1 MSRSWFGAR
10 RKPKRREV
18 FPKRARTSGGAG
30 GVRKGVRRNG
40 SGRSGRGW
48 VWPAIGFLVFVEALL
63 LGGHAV
69 RWAKASRHFELSK
82 VVVAGHRTLRP
93 EDVVKLAAIRPGAS
107 IFDADLEAVRGRVDS
122 HPWIKR
128 VSVRRR
134 PPHFLHVAIV
144 ERRPA
149 ALLAGAAP
157 MLVDEEGVVLGRPMK
172 PRAGC
177 LPLIEGFASRNLR
190 PGDVVRDARLAR
202 SMRAAFLFRGSPVIR
217 EGCVSVRGDAGG
229 QLRLRA
235 LEGRVE
241 LVVSEERME
250 SQAERLRAVARDVLR
265 EEALGAGGLR
275 LDLRFPGRVIV
286 RSLAK
291 DGGSRG

>member
-1 MSRSWFGAR
+1 MSRSRSGAR
-10 RKPKRREV
+10 RPRRREV
-18 FPKRARTSGGAG
+18 FPDRARAPRGAG
-30 GVRKGVRRNG
+30 GARKGVRRSG
-40 SGRSGRGW
+40 GRSGRSW
-48 VWPAIGFLVFVEALL
+48 VWPLIGFLAFAEALL

-69 RWAKASRHFELSK
+69 LWAKASRHFELSK
-82 VVVAGHRTLRP
+82 VVVEGHRTLRP
-93 EDVVKLAAIRPGAS
+93 EDVVKRAALAPGTS
-107 IFDADLEAVRGRVDS
+107 IFDADLEAVRARVAS

-134 PPHFLHVAIV
+134 PPHFLHVEIV

-149 ALLAGAAP
+149 ALLAGAAR
-157 MLVDEEGVVLGRPMK
+157 MAVDAEGVVLGGLPA

-177 LPLIEGFASRNLR
+177 LPVMEGFASRNLR
-190 PGDVVRDARLAR
+190 PGEALRGARFAR
-202 SMRAAFLFRGSPVIR
+202 AMEAASLFRGFPVIR
-217 EGCVSVRGDAGG
+217 EGCVSVRAAGGG

-235 LEGRVE
+235 LKGKVE
-241 LVVSEERME
+241 LVVNEGGME

-286 RSLAK
+286 RSLEE
-291 DGGSRG
+291 DGGNRG